1 MRTRISKVFQEKI
14 TKNVRGSNISWLAL
28 WGRLHKSNQTSKE
41 HTEKER
47 EYLRIWFNST
57 AIKDCVSAGGRV
69 TCASSGTCDT
79 FGILPTYHTVLSV
92 LLVILVHVMVD
103 YLISRGYSGSLCS
116 GKPGGQLLLLL
127 LLVPIEVLRLIV
139 PLEELVVNSPFCLL
153 WPECPGDP
161 SSTIILDVTLSS
173 ARLFA
178 CLALFLGK

>member
-1 MRTRISKVFQEKI
+1 M
-14 TKNVRGSNISWLAL
+14 RGSNISWLAL
-28 WGRLHKSNQTSKE
+28 WGRLHKSNQTPIE
-41 HTEKER
+41 HIERER
-47 EYLRIWFNST
+47 EYLRIWFRST
-57 AIKDCVSAGGRV
+57 AIKDCVSAGGRA
-69 TCASSGTCDT
+69 TCASSDTCHT
-79 FGILPTYHTVLSV
+79 FGILPTYHTVL
-92 LLVILVHVMVD
+92 LVILVHVMVN

-127 LLVPIEVLRLIV
+127 LVLLEVLRLIV

>member
-1 MRTRISKVFQEKI
+1 M
-14 TKNVRGSNISWLAL
+14 
-28 WGRLHKSNQTSKE
+28 
-41 HTEKER
+41 
-47 EYLRIWFNST
+47 
-57 AIKDCVSAGGRV
+57 
-69 TCASSGTCDT
+69 
-79 FGILPTYHTVLSV
+79 LSV

>member
-1 MRTRISKVFQEKI
+1 M
-14 TKNVRGSNISWLAL
+14 
-28 WGRLHKSNQTSKE
+28 
-41 HTEKER
+41 
-47 EYLRIWFNST
+47 
-57 AIKDCVSAGGRV
+57 
-69 TCASSGTCDT
+69 
-79 FGILPTYHTVLSV
+79 
-92 LLVILVHVMVD
+92 LLVILVHVMVN

-116 GKPGGQLLLLL
+116 GKPGGQLLLLLLLL